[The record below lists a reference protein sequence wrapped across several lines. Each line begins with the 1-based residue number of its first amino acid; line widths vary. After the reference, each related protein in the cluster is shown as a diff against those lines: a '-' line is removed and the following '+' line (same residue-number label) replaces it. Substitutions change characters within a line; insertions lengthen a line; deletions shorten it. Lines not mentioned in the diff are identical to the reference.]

1 MDFLMSRI
9 RRRLFWL
16 RRRCCLVATSFSRIV
31 PIDIEY
37 SVIRCRTV
45 GFDFLMVFSFVDD
58 DCFRVAANV
67 DNIVQVAVRV
77 VERVA
82 KLLMMLCLENHLGVL
97 SRWTVTVIP
106 GGGISWLAAAA
117 SVVSGSERNSSLSK
131 SSSAVESLFRF
142 VGFEGKAMKI
152 SRL

>member
-31 PIDIEY
+31 PVDIRY
-37 SVIRCRTV
+37 PVIRCWTV

-67 DNIVQVAVRV
+67 DNIVQVVVRV
-77 VERVA
+77 IERVA
-82 KLLMMLCLENHLGVL
+82 KLLMILCLENHL
-97 SRWTVTVIP
+97 R
-106 GGGISWLAAAA
+106 
-117 SVVSGSERNSSLSK
+117 VV
-131 SSSAVESLFRF
+131 V
-142 VGFEGKAMKI
+142 
-152 SRL
+152 